1 MTDDLWP
8 QSIDMQIS
16 DENQKEQSQCRRGM
30 FDDVDLI
37 SSLRLIVEVY
47 MRAGVPTPDEYFQ
60 LVY

>member
-1 MTDDLWP
+1 
-8 QSIDMQIS
+8 
-16 DENQKEQSQCRRGM
+16 M